1 MTGFVTNWSR
11 IANVCAG
18 AKHSNGVPKILSHRN
33 TRNRVIETSKLN
45 IRIIDFRFSSLL
57 KNKLT
62 SVNI

>member
-1 MTGFVTNWSR
+1 MTGFLTNWSR

-18 AKHSNGVPKILSHRN
+18 AKHSNGVPKMLPHRN
-33 TRNRVIETSKLN
+33 TRNRVIETSELN
-45 IRIIDFRFSSLL
+45 IRTKDFRFGSFL

>member
-1 MTGFVTNWSR
+1 MTGFLTNWSR

-33 TRNRVIETSKLN
+33 TRNRVIETSELN
-45 IRIIDFRFSSLL
+45 IRTIDFSFGSFL